1 MAEIRWFGHN
11 CFRIRAKEA
20 TVIIDPVGKNTGYAM
35 AKQTADIV
43 LLSHDHPGHANLAGV
58 KPGYQIVEG
67 PGEYEMHDVFIT
79 GIRTYHDGNKGKE
92 RGYNTA
98 YLLEVEGMK
107 FCHLGDLGHML
118 NEDKLEVLNSCDILM
133 IPVGGGDVITTEQAA
148 ELIGHLEPK
157 VVLPMQYATA
167 IGDKKLATLEPFTKA
182 LGVTIPEA
190 EEKLTL
196 RSSDLSD
203 SMRLVVLTPEAEAAR
218 R

>member
-1 MAEIRWFGHN
+1 
-11 CFRIRAKEA
+11 
-20 TVIIDPVGKNTGYAM
+20 
-35 AKQTADIV
+35 
-43 LLSHDHPGHANLAGV
+43 
-58 KPGYQIVEG
+58 VEG

-79 GIRTYHDGNKGKE
+79 GIRTYHDGQKGKE

-133 IPVGGGDVITTEQAA
+133 IPVGGGDVISTEQAA

-190 EEKLTL
+190 EEKLTV